1 MCCSDAGCTDNGNYI
16 DADDA
21 MITDQPVQQVL
32 EILIW
37 DCFIC
42 SCFSDAWLSNRL
54 VDYVW
59 HFCLCAFAMK
69 ADDQTSGADE
79 DGTLTAVNAM
89 ITYQLDQQV
98 RTRIVKLGL
107 LYFFVLVSVMHD

>member
-1 MCCSDAGCTDNGNYI
+1 
-16 DADDA
+16 
-21 MITDQPVQQVL
+21 
-32 EILIW
+32 
-37 DCFIC
+37 
-42 SCFSDAWLSNRL
+42 
-54 VDYVW
+54 
-59 HFCLCAFAMK
+59 MK